1 MIKYKYTFFI
11 PSANDGK
18 LYVAPN
24 RFMGAGTFSYGID
37 KEIIG
42 QALLDECKQKWSDKV
57 APQIAS
63 GLVTSLTV
71 GYSNSLPMINALGV
85 PDHVTKEV
93 QYVFYEGVEIV
104 GPNVTYTWPNGRIT
118 QVKRVIKAYAFQDSN
133 VLYVRHESVKSHSEI
148 NYMLSV

>member
-1 MIKYKYTFFI
+1 MIKYSYPFI
-11 PSANDGK
+11 IPHEEGGK
-18 LYVAPN
+18 LYVSSN
-24 RFMGAGTFSYGID
+24 RFIGAGTFSYGID
-37 KEIIG
+37 KEIIE
-42 QALLDECKQKWSDKV
+42 QALLDECKQKWPDKI

-63 GLVTSLTV
+63 GLVTSLTI
-71 GYSNSLPMINALGV
+71 GYSSSLPMINALGV
-85 PDHVTKEV
+85 PDHVTKQV
-93 QYVFYEGVEIV
+93 QHVFYGGVEIM